1 MANKWLTK
9 PETTI
14 TSFSIVFTFLKPG
27 REPFPLMSEGINS
40 QIFDVKKDADSVT
53 WYTVYWKVNWNS
65 KLKSMSNYNC
75 SLHVI

>member
-14 TSFSIVFTFLKPG
+14 TRFSIFFTFLKPG
-27 REPFPLMSEGINS
+27 RESFPLMSEGINS

-53 WYTVYWKVNWNS
+53 WYTVLTRGIVNWKVCPIIVV
-65 KLKSMSNYNC
+65 LFT
-75 SLHVI
+75 